1 MEDSQAGFA
10 LIAAAFMTGLWAW
23 VAQKAKS
30 REEVDRQETTSEIQH
45 EQNLFQG
52 YKEFNEQ
59 LQRRILSLNDEF
71 AKLLTR
77 LGEIEMELAVCK
89 RMHFEDINRITE
101 LERKMIEQRIRSDRQ
116 EERSHRQDARS
127 DKQDERSDKQD
138 QRSKRYDQE
147 LKDRENGTS

>member
-1 MEDSQAGFA
+1 VAQLNLLEDSQAGFA

-30 REEVDRQETTSEIQH
+30 KEEIDRQETTSEIQH

-71 AKLLTR
+71 TKLLTR
-77 LGEIEMELAVCK
+77 LGEIEMELAACK
-89 RMHFEDINRITE
+89 RMHFEDITRIIE
-101 LERKMIEQRIRSDRQ
+101 LERKVLEQGLRNDRQ
-116 EERSHRQDARS
+116 
-127 DKQDERSDKQD
+127 
-138 QRSKRYDQE
+138 
-147 LKDRENGTS
+147 DREDRGDDSC

>member
-1 MEDSQAGFA
+1 MNFIEDSQAGFA

-30 REEVDRQETTSEIQH
+30 KEEVGKQETVSEIQH

-77 LGEIEMELAVCK
+77 LGEIEMELAACK
-89 RMHFEDINRITE
+89 RMHFEDITRVIE
-101 LERKMIEQRIRSDRQ
+101 LERRVVEQELRIRK
-116 EERSHRQDARS
+116 QDERS

-138 QRSKRYDQE
+138 IRSDRHDQE
-147 LKDRENGTS
+147 LKDREDGTS